1 MQKFPFL
8 RRPVKPVLYA
18 VLLALVSAAALVFG
32 WQYHLDGI
40 ILEHAIDTYA
50 YVGTVVRSDGQIMD
64 DDATR
69 DSRDLASLYNTDV
82 PEIGGPAFLEELPKG
97 LVQWLY
103 DSEYVSRID
112 SRRTQAALV
121 GNYRRVNTEESG
133 QISKIDDLMMSVS
146 GSSHY
151 FLEATV
157 VFVMENE
164 WRNDDEIAMD
174 DYRLR
179 VDRMWSDPNFSQDT
193 MMLNVWCL
201 SDEPQFE
208 VGQRLFL
215 IGGHVNLGESGIP
228 SDQVTLIESP
238 DYMRRWHERNGGSLS
253 TVEENSYVLI
263 PEGVDSE
270 QYILDFLEST
280 GLGTMLERQLK
291 NQYAVTV
298 RRTGDMK
305 MIPLFAKG
313 KAKIYEG
320 RVLSPADAGKKVCVI
335 SNALSQR
342 NRLSVG
348 DTIKLSLAGGCYTIR
363 GIGGMEHAEG
373 WETGNQGDA
382 DTPLTY
388 SAYEEYEIVGIYTQ
402 AGRRTVNSLC
412 FPYGDIFLPAE
423 EGTAADVT
431 KPYTF
436 SFKVPG
442 PDYQIFLTDFQPVL
456 DEYGYTLVVEDTGWD
471 DVKESFYTMQT
482 RRQLMLICAAAAFAA
497 AVAVFAILLNAHCSY
512 EYGLRRLLGASNREA
527 RGIYGAVFA
536 FTAIP
541 GGIAAVAT
549 AWIMA
554 VNLMAKALA
563 ADKTVPLPTDL
574 RCAGML
580 AAWAAAELAA
590 AWLLLM
596 LLARHAERKGL
607 LKLTRR

>member
-1 MQKFPFL
+1 MRKFPFL

-50 YVGTVVRSDGQIMD
+50 YVGTIVRSDGKVLDNIRTED
-64 DDATR
+64 VGDLR
-69 DSRDLASLYNTDV
+69 DFGWDS
-82 PEIGGPAFLEELPKG
+82 PQMGGQAFLEELPEG
-97 LVQWLY
+97 LVQWLT
-103 DSEYVSRID
+103 DCKAVSRID
-112 SRRTQAALV
+112 SRRTQAALL
-121 GNYRRVNTEESG
+121 GDYHRVNTGETG
-133 QISKIDDLMMSVS
+133 QTSKIDDLMMSVG
-146 GSSHY
+146 GSSYY

-157 VFVMENE
+157 DFVMKNE
-164 WRNDDEIAMD
+164 WRNDDEITVD
-174 DYRLR
+174 DYRLL
-179 VDRMWSDPNFSQDT
+179 VDKMWSDPNFSQD
-193 MMLNVWCL
+193 MMTLKVWCL
-201 SDEPQFE
+201 SAEPQFE

-215 IGGHVNLGESGIP
+215 IGNYIYYGESGMP
-228 SDQVTLIESP
+228 SDQNTAIHSP
-238 DYMRRWHERNGGSLS
+238 EYMRRWHERNGGSLS
-253 TVEENSYVLI
+253 TVEENSYILI
-263 PEGVDSE
+263 PDGVDSE
-270 QYILDFLEST
+270 QYIQEFLEST
-280 GLGTMLERQLK
+280 GLGTMLERQLR
-291 NQYAVTV
+291 NRNAVTI

-313 KAKIYEG
+313 KAKTYEG
-320 RVLSPADAGKKVCVI
+320 RVLTPADAGKKVCVI
-335 SNALSQR
+335 SNGLSQR

-348 DTIKLSLAGGCYTIR
+348 DTIRLSLADGCYTI
-363 GIGGMEHAEG
+363 GSIGGMEYAEG

-388 SAYEEYEIVGIYTQ
+388 GAYEEYEIVGIYTQ
-402 AGRRTVNSLC
+402 AGRRTVNSLY
-412 FPYGDIFLPAE
+412 FPYGDIFVPAE
-423 EGTAADVT
+423 EGSAAAVT

-442 PDYQIFLTDFQPVL
+442 PDYQSFLTDFQPVL

-482 RRQLMLICAAAAFAA
+482 RRQLMLLCAAAAFAA

-512 EYGLRRLLGASNREA
+512 EYGLRRLLGASKREA
-527 RGIYGAVFA
+527 RGIYGAVFG
-536 FTAIP
+536 FTAVP
-541 GGIAAVAT
+541 GAIAAVLL
-549 AWIMA
+549 AWVMA
-554 VNLMAKALA
+554 VNLMQEALA

-574 RCAGML
+574 QCAGML

-596 LLARHAERKGL
+596 LLAGLSERRGL

>member
-1 MQKFPFL
+1 MRKFPFL

-40 ILEHAIDTYA
+40 MLEHAIDTYA
-50 YVGTVVRSDGQIMD
+50 YVGTIVRSDGKVLDNIRTED
-64 DDATR
+64 VGDLR
-69 DSRDLASLYNTDV
+69 DFGWDS
-82 PEIGGPAFLEELPKG
+82 PQMGGQAFLEELPEG
-97 LVQWLY
+97 LVQWLSE
-103 DSEYVSRID
+103 SEYVSRID
-112 SRRTQAALV
+112 SRQTQAALL
-121 GNYRRVNTEESG
+121 GDYYRTNTEESG
-133 QISKIDDLMMSVS
+133 QTSKIDDLMMSIG
-146 GSSHY
+146 GSSYY

-157 VFVMENE
+157 DFVMKNE
-164 WRNDDEIAMD
+164 WRNDDEIAVD

-179 VDRMWSDPNFSQDT
+179 VERMWSDPNFSQDT
-193 MMLNVWCL
+193 MTLKVWCM
-201 SDEPQFE
+201 SAEPQFE

-215 IGGHVNLGESGIP
+215 IGDYVYYGENGVP
-228 SDQVTLIESP
+228 SDQNTVIDSP
-238 DYMRRWHERNGGSLS
+238 EYMRRWYERNGGSPS
-253 TVEENSYVLI
+253 VREENSYILI

-280 GLGTMLERQLK
+280 GLGTMLERQLR
-291 NQYAVTV
+291 NQYSVTV

-313 KAKIYEG
+313 KAKTYEG
-320 RVLSPADAGKKVCVI
+320 RVLTPADAGKKVCVI
-335 SNALSQR
+335 SNGLSQR
-342 NRLSVG
+342 NQLSVG
-348 DTIKLSLAGGCYTIR
+348 DTIRLSLADGCYTI
-363 GIGGMEHAEG
+363 GSIGGMEYAEG
-373 WETGNQGDA
+373 WETGNQGDG

-388 SAYEEYEIVGIYTQ
+388 GAYEEYEIVGIYTQ
-402 AGRRTVNSLC
+402 AGRRTVNSLY

-423 EGTAADVT
+423 EGSAAAVT

-442 PDYQIFLTDFQPVL
+442 PDYQSFLTDFQPVL

-482 RRQLMLICAAAAFAA
+482 RRQLMLLCAAAAFAA

-512 EYGLRRLLGASNREA
+512 EYGLRRLLGASKREA
-527 RGIYGAVFA
+527 RGIYGAVFG
-536 FTAIP
+536 FTAVP
-541 GGIAAVAT
+541 GAIAAVLL
-549 AWIMA
+549 AWVMA
-554 VNLMAKALA
+554 VNLMQEALA

-574 RCAGML
+574 QCAGIL

-596 LLARHAERKGL
+596 LLARLAERRGL